1 MSQTLGLAQR
11 STKRESCNQ
20 MPIGI
25 LLSQKWYKNL
35 VELTFEVELFPY
47 NSITSFHHSGETK
60 HKDHLLSSKGSLHL
74 CNLCQLYLRL
84 RMICATTHIGKLPSW
99 LICATTHI
107 GKLPVWLI
115 CATVLHHASYQ
126 IIVSSLVCKQGS

>member
-1 MSQTLGLAQR
+1 
-11 STKRESCNQ
+11 

-60 HKDHLLSSKGSLHL
+60 HKDGFNKGLEL
-74 CNLCQLYLRL
+74 
-84 RMICATTHIGKLPSW
+84 ATISIKFEVLTPGLTH
-99 LICATTHI
+99 
-107 GKLPVWLI
+107 
-115 CATVLHHASYQ
+115 
-126 IIVSSLVCKQGS
+126 